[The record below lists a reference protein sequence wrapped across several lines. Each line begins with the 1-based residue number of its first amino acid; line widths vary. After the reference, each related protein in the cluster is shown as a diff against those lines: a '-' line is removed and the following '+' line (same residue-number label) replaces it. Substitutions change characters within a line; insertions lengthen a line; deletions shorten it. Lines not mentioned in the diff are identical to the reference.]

1 MGLDMFLSAEHYL
14 WEHEEEGKAAKQKIK
29 KINFPGTRTYEPKS
43 VSFDVAYWRKAN
55 AIHNWFVVNCQD
67 DVDKCQRTYVG
78 RDQLRILVNLC
89 KRVLENKT
97 LASELLPCI
106 SGFFFGGTEYDEYYF
121 GDLLE
126 TIKMIEPVVDDDE
139 TWQHNDFYYQSSW

>member
-1 MGLDMFLSAEHYL
+1 M
-14 WEHEEEGKAAKQKIK
+14 
-29 KINFPGTRTYEPKS
+29 
-43 VSFDVAYWRKAN
+43 
-55 AIHNWFVVNCQD
+55 
-67 DVDKCQRTYVG
+67 
-78 RDQLRILVNLC
+78 
-89 KRVLENKT
+89 LENKT